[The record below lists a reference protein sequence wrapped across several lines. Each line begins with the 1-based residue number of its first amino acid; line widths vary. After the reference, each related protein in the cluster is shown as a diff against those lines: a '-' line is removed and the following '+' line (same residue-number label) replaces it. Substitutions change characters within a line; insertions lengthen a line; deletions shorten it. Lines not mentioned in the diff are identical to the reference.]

1 MKNCSLFDNG
11 TKFGTHVQNH
21 ITNKSGYR
29 GASDLTF
36 GDL

>member
-1 MKNCSLFDNG
+1 MKNRSLFDKS

-21 ITNKSGYR
+21 ITNESGYQ